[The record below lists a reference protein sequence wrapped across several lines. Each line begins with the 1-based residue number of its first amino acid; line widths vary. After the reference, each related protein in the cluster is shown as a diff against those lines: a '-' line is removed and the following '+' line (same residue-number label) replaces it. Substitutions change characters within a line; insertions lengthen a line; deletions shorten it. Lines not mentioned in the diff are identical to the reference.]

1 MKKIVLALALLILT
15 TFSAFAQTLEAKVNR
30 NNVPN
35 GETFLLTI
43 ELKNGRT
50 NQTPDFSVLNQN
62 FTTYSVATSYRT
74 NIINGN
80 AQQSQQWN
88 LILMPNSNG
97 KLIIPEIK
105 LDNMQT
111 KPIEIIA
118 GVTAELQSNNNQST
132 PASPKFKIKG
142 DVDNTKPYVQQQINY
157 TLTIYDTG
165 GLQGNA
171 PTFLANNDDWII
183 KTLGEP
189 VIVSKNINGQTY
201 REITFKYALFAQKSG
216 ITEIPAVRFDGY
228 YLTKEHRNDP
238 FRNLFDDD
246 MFMSGFAMHDV
257 FATRNPIVLTA
268 EPIKIEVLPAP
279 SENANNWWLPAD
291 EVKLYAEFV
300 PQRPEFKVGE
310 AVTRNIYLQAS
321 GVIDSQLPEINFMET
336 EGLKQYPEKPQMQ
349 MDIKNGKIIATEKII
364 NVYIPAKSGELTL
377 PEIGVN
383 WFDVKT
389 KSFKKA
395 ILPEQ
400 KIMVRE
406 TPQTS
411 TNIAPKSDTPTSNQS
426 IEAEAEAEAEAE
438 TEAKVIKDTSYW
450 LVGGAFLL
458 GMGLCLLA
466 LGIISL
472 FRNNKANTYKS
483 VINSAKAKDLHLV
496 RDALLTWGAEKFP
509 NQSIVSLQDID
520 NLINDKE
527 FRCELDKLTEAL
539 YAKENTDWNNG
550 LFIRVFNKI
559 HKRNKTKKNFNEPL
573 PKLYK

>member
-1 MKKIVLALALLILT
+1 MKKVILALVLSIVT
-15 TFSAFAQTLEAKVNR
+15 IFSASAQSLEARVNR
-30 NNVPN
+30 NNVPS

-43 ELKNGRT
+43 ELKDGRS
-50 NQTPDFSVLNQN
+50 NKSPDFSALNQD

-88 LILMPNSNG
+88 LILMPNTTG
-97 KLIIPEIK
+97 KLIIPAIT

-118 GVTAELQSNNNQST
+118 GASAEVSSDNQQTSSV
-132 PASPKFKIKG
+132 SPKFKIKG

-165 GLQGNA
+165 GLQGSA

-189 VIVSKNINGQTY
+189 VVVSKNVNGQTY

-216 ITEIPAVRFDGY
+216 LTEIPAVRFDGY
-228 YLTKEHRNDP
+228 YLTRERRSDP

-257 FATRNPIVLTA
+257 FATRNPVVLTA
-268 EPIKIEVLPAP
+268 KPIKIEVLPAP
-279 SENANNWWLPAD
+279 AENANNWWLPAD

-300 PQRPEFKVGE
+300 PQRPQFRVGE

-321 GVIDSQLPEINFMET
+321 GVIDSQLPDIKFAET
-336 EGLKQYPEKPQMQ
+336 DGVKQYPEKPQTQ
-349 MDIKNGKIIATEKII
+349 MDIKNGKIVSTEKIA
-364 NVYIPAKSGELTL
+364 NVYIPTKSGEVTL
-377 PEIGVN
+377 QEVSVN

-389 KSFKKA
+389 KTFKKA
-395 ILPEQ
+395 VLPKMQ
-400 KIMVRE
+400 IMVDG
-406 TPQTS
+406 TMQTT
-411 TNIAPKSDTPTSNQS
+411 TNIETKPQNIDTAPSVEK
-426 IEAEAEAEAEAE
+426 
-438 TEAKVIKDTSYW
+438 EAKVIQESSYW

-458 GMGLCLLA
+458 GIGLCLLI
-466 LGIISL
+466 LGIINLIRYRKINS
-472 FRNNKANTYKS
+472 YKL
-483 VINSAKAKDLHLV
+483 VINAAKAKDLYQV
-496 RDALLTWGAEKFP
+496 RNALLIWGAEKFP

-539 YAKENTDWNNG
+539 YAKESTDWNEG
-550 LFIRVFNKI
+550 MFMRIFNKI
-559 HKRNKTKKNFNEPL
+559 HKRNKTKKTYNEPL

>member
-1 MKKIVLALALLILT
+1 MKKIILALVLSVATI
-15 TFSAFAQTLEAKVNR
+15 FSASAQTLEAKVNR
-30 NNVPN
+30 NNVPS

-43 ELKNGRT
+43 ELKDGRT

-88 LILMPNSNG
+88 LILMPNTTG
-97 KLIIPEIK
+97 KLMIPAIT

-118 GVTAELQSNNNQST
+118 GASDELQPDNTQST
-132 PASPKFKIKG
+132 PTSPKFKIKG

-157 TLTIYDTG
+157 TLTIYDAG

-189 VIVSKNINGQTY
+189 VVVSKNVNGQTY

-216 ITEIPAVRFDGY
+216 LTEIPAVRFDGY
-228 YLTKEHRNDP
+228 YLTRERRSDP

-257 FATRNPIVLTA
+257 FATRNPVVLTA
-268 EPIKIEVLPAP
+268 EPIKIEALPAP
-279 SENANNWWLPAD
+279 AENTNNWWLPAD

-321 GVIDSQLPEINFMET
+321 GVIDSQLPDIKFAET
-336 EGLKQYPEKPQMQ
+336 DGVKQYPEKPQTQ
-349 MDIKNGKIIATEKII
+349 MDIKNGKIVSTEKIA
-364 NVYIPAKSGELTL
+364 NVYIPAKSGEVTL
-377 PEIGVN
+377 PEVSVN

-389 KSFKKA
+389 KTFKKA
-395 ILPEQ
+395 VLPEM
-400 KIMVRE
+400 KIMVGGTAQ
-406 TPQTS
+406 TP
-411 TNIAPKSDTPTSNQS
+411 TNIEIKPQNTETAPT
-426 IEAEAEAEAEAE
+426 IEK
-438 TEAKVIKDTSYW
+438 EAKVIQENSYW
-450 LVGGAFLL
+450 LVSGAFFLGVILSLL
-458 GMGLCLLA
+458 IFGIVNLL
-466 LGIISL
+466 
-472 FRNNKANTYKS
+472 RYRK
-483 VINSAKAKDLHLV
+483 INSYKLVMSAAKAKDLHQV
-496 RDALLTWGAEKFP
+496 RNALLIWGAEKFP

-520 NLINDKE
+520 NLIDDKE

-539 YAKENTDWNNG
+539 YAKENTDWNDG
-550 LFIRVFNKI
+550 LFMRIFSKI
-559 HKRNKTKKNFNEPL
+559 HKRNKTKKTYNEPL